1 MIYFDYFI
9 DTVFHMS
16 LLSSL
21 LSFLIY
27 LRLHKGRSRKTQE
40 QYAFHIWRFICY
52 MIPEASSLSFWGT
65 KNLPEIGA
73 DASYRQHDKS
83 GSQVP
88 RTKNQ
93 ESRTLK
99 PHSPLD
105 FLPPLDKDAAKNW
118 KSPLIELGKN
128 FREPIIEDIK
138 KEDFD
143 TWRLSL
149 ADSGLSVKTVN
160 AHIIT
165 IRSWL
170 KYLKKQEINCLD
182 PTTLDLMKVADR
194 EVTFLTNEEITRFFE
209 AIPRETIQWKRDYA
223 IAECIYSTWLRISEL
238 TALDKGEV
246 NFETLEF
253 AVRGKWGKLR
263 VVYLT
268 DQAKVA
274 IQDYLNAR
282 IDGFSP
288 LFIRHNFSEENIN
301 SSLLSDESVR
311 LTRFF
316 ITNMIKDY
324 GLKAGILKNM
334 HAHTLRHSFATTLL
348 TNGADIRIIQELL
361 WHTSITTTQVYTHVT
376 NPKLKEAHKKFHK

>member
-1 MIYFDYFI
+1 MSII
-9 DTVFHMS
+9 TS
-16 LLSSL
+16 LLK
-21 LSFLIY
+21 FLIY

-40 QYAFHIWRFICY
+40 QYAFHIWRFISY
-52 MIPEASSLSFWGT
+52 MIPEI
-65 KNLPEIGA
+65 E
-73 DASYRQHDKS
+73 KS
-83 GSQVP
+83 HS
-88 RTKNQ
+88 
-93 ESRTLK
+93 
-99 PHSPLD
+99 HSPLD
-105 FLPPLDKDAAKNW
+105 FLPPMDKDVVKNW
-118 KSPLIELGKN
+118 KSPLIELAKT
-128 FREPIIEDIK
+128 FREPTIEDIK

-143 TWRLSL
+143 IWRLSL

-170 KYLKKQEINCLD
+170 KYLKKEQIDCLD

-194 EVTFLTNEEITRFFE
+194 EVTFLTNEEIERFFE
-209 AIPRETIQWKRDYA
+209 TIPRETIQGKRDYA

-238 TALDKGEV
+238 TALDRGDV

-268 DQAKVA
+268 EEAKVA
-274 IQDYLNAR
+274 IQDYLSAR
-282 IDGFSP
+282 TDEFNP

-316 ITNMIKDY
+316 ITNMVKDY

-361 WHTSITTTQVYTHVT
+361 GHASITTTQVYTHVT